1 MEAYQRQ
8 FGLFNL
14 SVISF
19 YELERGAETSPR
31 KNQAWQRF
39 VTLCHM
45 MELDQATASVAAR
58 MYRDLAPACAGD
70 QGAAEAGDGAQRG
83 HGSDHAPCGGA
94 LPGGTDRD
102 DDCQRGGVASE
113 LHDAVVPSPYRH
125 GLVGLCD
132 SVARRRRATAVV
144 DDG

>member
-1 MEAYQRQ
+1 MASRMEAYQRQ

-39 VTLCHM
+39 VTLCHI

-58 MYRDLAPACAGD
+58 MYRDLAN
-70 QGAAEAGDGAQRG
+70 
-83 HGSDHAPCGGA
+83 GG
-94 LPGGTDRD
+94 
-102 DDCQRGGVASE
+102 E
-113 LHDAVVPSPYRH
+113 LIADAD
-125 GLVGLCD
+125 LLI
-132 SVARRRRATAVV
+132 AATALHHNLTLVTHNTRHFSRIQGLTLADWTQDA
-144 DDG
+144 DDGPW